1 MEIRLPAPELT
12 ITSSDW
18 TKSTLLTG
26 TRGIACLAPATLL
39 VVRSETY
46 PETLVLYR
54 TRPARL
60 PKSTCHSLRGASD
73 TAV

>member
-1 MEIRLPAPELT
+1 MGIRLPAPELT

-46 PETLVLYR
+46 PETGFGEI
-54 TRPARL
+54 
-60 PKSTCHSLRGASD
+60 KG
-73 TAV
+73 